1 MALETTAVATAGG
14 FLLNGGEKKW
24 IGNGSVG
31 GTTVVWARAED
42 GQVHGYLVPQDSP
55 GGYCATTIQG
65 KSSLRAIWQAHIR
78 LENVFVPAEN
88 VLPGANSFKDTTRC
102 YLLPGSGGWPG
113 PPSVMPRLLR
123 DRRAVCGAARSIRPP
138 LGRLADRSGT
148 PGQNAVRTGHD
159 AADSGPDDPSGRIG
173 EPHSHAGV
181 TGKIYVHP
189 NCTLDRGQRPRPAW
203 RQWHPPYQRVARH
216 MADIEA
222 IHTYEARR
230 LFKR

>member
-1 MALETTAVATAGG
+1 MATAGG

-55 GGYCATTIQG
+55 PGYCATTIQG

-88 VLPGANSFKDTTRC
+88 VLPGANSFKDTTRV
-102 YLLPGSGGWPG
+102 LLATRLGGWPG

-173 EPHSHAGV
+173 GTSLPCRRHWQNIRAPELHARSRPTPATCLAAMASSLPTRCSAHGRYRGHPH
-181 TGKIYVHP
+181 
-189 NCTLDRGQRPRPAW
+189 L
-203 RQWHPPYQRVARH
+203 
-216 MADIEA
+216 
-222 IHTYEARR
+222 
-230 LFKR
+230 